1 MSATVRQLLQ
11 DKNQPPLIAVS
22 PDCTVFQALQKL
34 AEHDIGAVAVMDG
47 PRLVGIF
54 SERDYARRM
63 ILEGRQSS
71 GTPVTAVMT
80 ERVIVVHP
88 DTPASQCMAIMTD
101 NRIRHLPV
109 ADNGRVIGMVSIGD
123 VVRSTLA
130 EQQIA
135 IDSLTQYVMGCSTM
149 GCR

>member
-47 PRLVGIF
+47 ARLVGIF

-88 DTPASQCMAIMTD
+88 DTPASQSMAIMTD
-101 NRIRHLPV
+101 KRIRHLPV
-109 ADNGRVIGMVSIGD
+109 ADNGRIIGMVSIGD

-135 IDSLTQYVMGCSTM
+135 IDSLTQYVMGCATM

>member
-1 MSATVRQLLQ
+1 MTTVAEVLKSKSGAQVYSVKPADTILSALKIMA
-11 DKNQPPLIAVS
+11 DKG
-22 PDCTVFQALQKL
+22 
-34 AEHDIGAVAVMDG
+34 IGALMVLDPNG
-47 PRLVGIF
+47 KIEGIF

-88 DTPASQCMAIMTD
+88 DTPASQCLAIMTD
-101 NRIRHLPV
+101 KRIRHLPV
-109 ADNGRVIGMVSIGD
+109 ADNGRIIGMVSICD

-135 IDSLTQYVMGCSTM
+135 IYSLTQYVMGCATM